1 MFRSTQSMLKVKV
14 VDNTFYRYH
23 FVKTRNI
30 AFWNW
35 NEETTSL
42 SSTHFIC
49 AGSGKKEEIILTS
62 TYLKFFFCIY
72 NIYKGVQHLDVKE
85 VASYDKS
92 RPSKLT
98 HWVYFVLKIIGKTI
112 LKTTLEVKLFNSP
125 GYITE
130 A

>member
-1 MFRSTQSMLKVKV
+1 MLKVKV

-62 TYLKFFFCIY
+62 TYLKNFFCIY

-92 RPSKLT
+92 RASKLT
-98 HWVYFVLKIIGKTI
+98 PWVYFVLKIIGEAI
-112 LKTTLEVKLFNSP
+112 LKTTLEVKLFNSR